1 MNLIDILTVTSIFKL
16 QALKFAHRWHSKHY
30 QTSFENYFQ
39 YANDIHSHDTRYA
52 SNKNFYKPCTRTNNG
67 KQSVSSIVVDFW
79 QDLPTSLKNLNTF
92 TFPGKV
98 KEFLLKTQSSK

>member
-1 MNLIDILTVTSIFKL
+1 MLVIKTFISRAQEPSL
-16 QALKFAHRWHSKHY
+16 
-30 QTSFENYFQ
+30 EN
-39 YANDIHSHDTRYA
+39 I
-52 SNKNFYKPCTRTNNG
+52 
-67 KQSVSSIVVDFW
+67 SVSSIVVDLW